1 MRGRLAVARFR
12 SPLIK
17 PDVRISR
24 IRLSDWISSLSSRT
38 RCHPDST
45 QWNNAQPAVDRIP
58 REAGISATR
67 LHLMTPPEVM
77 PYAFVDIIVDRLIC
91 LCRRAVAEICA
102 PTSQN
107 LIQSI
112 PHLRPSLDV
121 IRHQKISH
129 FLLDTRHAL
138 LGRTRTQIPTA
149 IRLEAMWAER
159 ITQKVKAL
167 CACLLD
173 AGLRFIQGKSQ
184 SRDNPTRPEPLS
196 RDSGSRNRPHRRSH
210 ELGIALPAWCSANP
224 STDG

>member
-1 MRGRLAVARFR
+1 MPAVMTTSPRIHGRVEERRGARPTGSRSFPLPAHQTGRADFPHPAFRL
-12 SPLIK
+12 
-17 PDVRISR
+17 D
-24 IRLSDWISSLSSRT
+24 SSLSSRT

-67 LHLMTPPEVM
+67 PHLMTPPEAM
-77 PYAFVDIIVDRLIC
+77 PYAFVDVIVDRLIC

-112 PHLRPSLDV
+112 PHLGPRLNV

-138 LGRTRTQIPTA
+138 LRRTRTQIPTA

-159 ITQKVKAL
+159 ITQRKSKLSVR
-167 CACLLD
+167 AC
-173 AGLRFIQGKSQ
+173 
-184 SRDNPTRPEPLS
+184 
-196 RDSGSRNRPHRRSH
+196 
-210 ELGIALPAWCSANP
+210 
-224 STDG
+224 